1 MQPRCPHDHLA
12 AWAAHTRHTPRT
24 TQPNILDARNP
35 MLAQCTKETI
45 VSTDQLTGTTAGPD
59 ADSPDDAAPTLAPFH
74 VDAAAFDAW
83 FELKADTIEFELPAT
98 AQPTPA
104 ALFGGLIE
112 EAAAMGPIAGD
123 SRVEILLIVA
133 DDPPGPGYVLV
144 VRPRGHLSRPGLT
157 IGWTPL
163 TYPLPDD
170 EPRDAVW
177 RYLVTICD
185 QANLLLDAALLQCR

>member
-1 MQPRCPHDHLA
+1 M
-12 AWAAHTRHTPRT
+12 
-24 TQPNILDARNP
+24 
-35 MLAQCTKETI
+35 
-45 VSTDQLTGTTAGPD
+45 STDQLTATTAGPD
-59 ADSPDDAAPTLAPFH
+59 AARRTTPCCRSHAPASTRPSAHPVAASPDDAVPALAPFH

-83 FELKADTIEFELPAT
+83 FELKADTFGLELPAT

-112 EAAAMGPIAGD
+112 EAAAIGPIAGD
-123 SRVEILLIVA
+123 PHVEILLIVA
-133 DDPPGPGYVLV
+133 DDPPGPGYVLI

-185 QANLLLDAALLQCR
+185 QANLLLDAAILQCR